1 MQITGGTNIPGGP
14 RGGPGQ
20 PGQPGQPGRPGK
32 PGKPERIKIDAK
44 CPVCGSMYDFGRLEV
59 LYEEDGATLMYIK
72 CSVCQSAAL
81 SIIAFGNFGLK
92 VATALTDLEQE
103 EVMQFQDQKPV
114 RSEEVLQLHEIM
126 EKTDNFLEKIE

>member
-1 MQITGGTNIPGGP
+1 MQITGGTNIPGK
-14 RGGPGQ
+14 PGQ
-20 PGQPGQPGRPGK
+20 HGQPGR

-81 SIIAFGNFGLK
+81 SIIAFGTFGLK

-103 EVMQFQDQKPV
+103 EVMQFQDQKPAV
-114 RSEEVLQLHEIM
+114 RSEEVLQLHEMM
-126 EKTDNFLEKIE
+126 EKTDNFLNTID

>member
-20 PGQPGQPGRPGK
+20 PRQPGK
-32 PGKPERIKIDAK
+32 SGKPERIKIDAK

-81 SIIAFGNFGLK
+81 SIIAFGTFGLK

-114 RSEEVLQLHEIM
+114 RSEEVLQLHEM
-126 EKTDNFLEKIE
+126 MKKTDNFLEFID